1 MLFVALGASA
11 GDVTDVLDNAW
22 TGITSTSYSAKD
34 GLTASSDAVY
44 SVQCAGGNS
53 AIQLRSNN
61 NNSGIVTTTSGGTAT
76 KVVISWNAATTNT
89 ARALQVYGKNTA
101 YSAPSDLYAAT
112 TQGDKLG
119 EIPLGSTTLDLTA
132 LDDTYTFIGLRSNSG
147 AMYIDKI
154 EITWSTGGVTVAKPT
169 FDPASGTSFIDELEV
184 TISNNNT
191 SGTVYYTTD
200 GGDPS
205 TEDAVYAGPFTIT
218 ETTTV
223 KAIVVTDAG
232 TSSVAEATYEKIE
245 KSTIAEVLAAEVG
258 TTHFVEGTVVA
269 AGDPGFVV
277 KDETDYIYCFR
288 GNGQNTIGVGTLVQ
302 VQGATTEYKG
312 AKQFDASAT
321 VTEVGTGEV
330 IFPDPT
336 ALTGADMDFAQENS
350 EIEHGFYTFKGTLI
364 ISGNYYNIAVEGAEN
379 AVAAII
385 KPMDADNY
393 ADLSG
398 KEVEIDGYSLYVNGK
413 YVYFAMVEMAEVVP
427 TFTITQADGVA
438 NGSLTIEPA
447 EAAAGATVTVTAIPD
462 EGYELESITAYGV
475 NTNEAVVLEPG
486 TTEDVYTFE
495 MIADDVVVS
504 PVFAEIPTFDITVTM
519 EGAGTVTA
527 EPTSAKANETVT
539 VTVAPELGY
548 QLASISAYGET
559 TNQVVELAPGET
571 DAIYTFT
578 MIADNVIVSAVFEEE
593 GFTPV
598 VIDVAPYQNS
608 WQSDLGNVGGYTK
621 DVAQREQYNGSTV
634 AQTGKVL
641 YQTISDL
648 DAGTYTVTLIGNASY
663 TAGRGFDT
671 DAQDGDLGRVQVYAN
686 DVEKTIPVIYQV
698 AVGTNNVLTFNNVVV
713 GDDGT
718 LEIGLRKDMGG
729 SNWHTAQITGLVWE
743 SREAEPD
750 EDAAIAYWQGVRDE
764 VLALPAY
771 VNVCYE
777 NTQGDERE
785 AVQNAYDEASL
796 LAALPAFYAAKAEAD
811 AAAALA
817 EREAEYADAS
827 EENPMVTD
835 FVVNPS
841 MNDGISPWKST
852 TRAQNQTTA
861 SNQPFPN
868 LPFYENW
875 NPSNFTGKMYQE
887 ILGIPNGVYE
897 LTMWAFAN
905 KFDGA
910 HQFVFANGDKTALTQ
925 GAPAEYTVR
934 TIVVDNKIE
943 IGLMQD
949 AAVNEWMGLDDAVLT
964 YYGKIDYKVAL
975 AEAIGLAETVDVDAP
990 MNATVHDAF
999 VSVFE
1004 AAVDVYDDEE
1014 ATEDV
1019 IIAATVALQEG
1030 TSAANA
1036 SIGAY
1041 AGAADALTAMKE
1053 LTESTNFYTEE
1064 AYETYYGTWQAKYDA
1079 GELTTEEAGGLQN
1092 PYTGTGWH
1100 DAITVDN
1107 FLLSAWDAV
1116 PDFGSD
1122 YYINTWST
1130 EGNNDGTDF
1139 RVPFFEYWTG
1149 DDGTLGAKTMTATM
1163 TDMTP
1168 GAYEVT
1174 AWVRVRYTNGATDAP
1189 YGISMKVNDGD
1200 AVDVCTGEAVE
1211 GTQFYLGE
1219 FTATGVVGEDG
1230 VLNFSFDVAGE
1241 NNVSWLSFQNVNYAP
1256 VTFSISI
1263 PDLAGATIFT
1273 NPQGEAMPGTTVYI
1287 TVEPEETFAVETVQV
1302 LDVTGAPVAEVIPA
1316 EGADNVYT
1324 FVMPATDVLVDV
1336 TLVEVDPNDY
1346 TYLIENPMYLF
1357 HSNDGTNA
1365 YYDAW
1370 TLDPELPK
1378 TKERN
1383 YDVMNLVTY
1392 SGNVNFSITQTIP
1405 EVPAGEYRLSVY
1417 GFYRPGSVQDE
1428 ATRVANGDPVH
1439 NLAMFAEYGDGI
1451 YTQNIMNLYEG
1462 ATVEDVIGKDF
1473 HPMVE
1478 GYTDRY
1484 CPDGAADS
1492 RAFYLAGEYRND
1504 LILNI
1509 TEAGP
1514 VKIGINHPDGR
1525 TYDSDYAPIGGWEL
1539 YRLGDPVLPTEEE
1552 DLYVEREAGQG
1563 YGTSS
1568 ATVDFTPALEFL
1580 GIEDINEAT
1589 LVLVNPDGTEIE
1601 GYGTYD
1607 GWFNA
1612 EGVAETWGSLNSY
1625 DPKAPGICVKFFE
1638 AIPNGTY
1645 TICDMN
1651 GADEVGAEY
1660 LVKWALKANGKTYQ
1674 YNITVKFI
1682 KPAVVPEVTTV
1693 GNLYL
1698 ASAVE
1703 YDYAEGSYVEKT
1715 STLDEEALGAIFDEL
1730 GVTSLDDV
1738 YVYGYNPTTQTF
1750 LPFADTRTYDGW
1762 RDANGDFHA
1771 WTGNS
1776 TAPMCVKY
1784 SDGTTYYCYNIAGG
1798 TGEDADLAAYW
1809 AFGNVDGYAVL
1820 VEIPFIYSGAP
1831 APTEI
1836 TFKDLNVLDEEDV
1849 EFTFEGGA
1857 YQGGS
1862 ADVDMNEIL
1871 GILGIEGIEGLTI
1884 YAVQSDGTLDKN
1896 YKLGTTDG
1904 WRNREGDWQGWG
1916 DDAYFC
1922 VKTDFDLEYGQITYV
1937 GTMDGKTDAHTF
1949 VAKFAFVRDNETHD
1963 AVVLNVIIYYGDLVG
1978 INGIFADKNG
1988 ETTIFDLSG
1997 RRVNTITKGGMYI
2010 INGKK
2015 VFVK

>member
-1 MLFVALGASA
+1 MLAVALSA
-11 GDVTDVLDNAW
+11 TAADVTDVLNNAW
-22 TGITSTSYSAKD
+22 TGISGTNYSAKTD
-34 GLTASSDAVY
+34 LTATSDAVY

-53 AIQLRSNN
+53 AIQLRTQNS
-61 NNSGIVTTTSGGTAT
+61 NSGIVTTASGGSAKTL
-76 KVVISWNAATTNT
+76 KVTWNSNTNAARKI
-89 ARALQVYGKNTA
+89 AVYGSATA
-101 YSAPSDLYAAT
+101 YSAPSDLYDETKQGTKIGELGT
-112 TQGDKLG
+112 TDT
-119 EIPLGSTTLDLTA
+119 ELDLEGYA
-132 LDDTYTFIGLRSNSG
+132 YIGIRSTSG
-147 AMYIDKI
+147 ALYLDEVK
-154 EITWSTGGVTVAKPT
+154 ITWSTGGGASVAKPT
-169 FDPASGTSFIDELEV
+169 FDPASGTTFFDELEV
-184 TISNNNT
+184 TISNSND
-191 SGTVYYTTD
+191 SGTIYYTTD
-200 GGDPS
+200 GGDP
-205 TEDAVYAGPFTIT
+205 TAEDAIYAGPFTIT

-223 KAIVVTDAG
+223 KAIVATEAG
-232 TSSVAEATYEKIE
+232 TSSVASATYTKVE
-245 KSTIAEVLAAEVG
+245 KSTIAEVLAATTG
-258 TTHFVEGTVVA
+258 TTFFVEGIVVA

-277 KDETDYIYCFR
+277 QDETGYIYCFR

-302 VQGATTEYKG
+302 VSGATAEYKG

-321 VTEVGTGEV
+321 VTEVGQGEV

-336 ALTGADMDFAQENS
+336 ALTGSDMDFAQENA
-350 EIEHGFYTFKGTLI
+350 EIEHGFYTFKGTLT
-364 ISGNYYNIAVEGAEN
+364 ISGNYYNIAVEGAET
-379 AVAAII
+379 AIASII
-385 KPMDADNY
+385 KPLDADNY

-413 YVYFAMVEMAEVVP
+413 YVYFAMVEMAEIVP
-427 TFTITQADGVA
+427 TFSITQADGVE
-438 NGSLTIEPA
+438 NGCVDIDPA
-447 EAAAGATVTVTAIPD
+447 EAAAGETVTVTAVPD
-462 EGYELESITAYGV
+462 EGYVLESITANGV

-486 TTEDVYTFE
+486 TTENVYTFE
-495 MIADDVVVS
+495 MIADDVVVMPEFAAIPMYTVSLDETIEHGVVS
-504 PVFAEIPTFDITVTM
+504 PSASEAAE
-519 EGAGTVTA
+519 G
-527 EPTSAKANETVT
+527 ETVT
-539 VTVAPELGY
+539 LTVTPDNGY
-548 QLASISAYGET
+548 KLATISVYGET
-559 TNQVVELAPGET
+559 TNQVVELFPGDTEGT
-571 DAIYTFT
+571 YTFT
-578 MIADNVIVSAVFEEE
+578 MIADGVVVSATFEEE
-593 GFTPV
+593 PDF
-598 VIDVAPYQNS
+598 S
-608 WQSDLGNVGGYTK
+608 
-621 DVAQREQYNGSTV
+621 
-634 AQTGKVL
+634 GKYYV
-641 YQTISDL
+641 
-648 DAGTYTVTLIGNASY
+648 
-663 TAGRGFDT
+663 R
-671 DAQDGDLGRVQVYAN
+671 
-686 DVEKTIPVIYQV
+686 
-698 AVGTNNVLTFNNVVV
+698 NVL
-713 GDDGT
+713 
-718 LEIGLRKDMGG
+718 
-729 SNWHTAQITGLVWE
+729 
-743 SREAEPD
+743 
-750 EDAAIAYWQGVRDE
+750 
-764 VLALPAY
+764 
-771 VNVCYE
+771 
-777 NTQGDERE
+777 
-785 AVQNAYDEASL
+785 
-796 LAALPAFYAAKAEAD
+796 
-811 AAAALA
+811 
-817 EREAEYADAS
+817 
-827 EENPMVTD
+827 
-835 FVVNPS
+835 
-841 MNDGISPWKST
+841 
-852 TRAQNQTTA
+852 
-861 SNQPFPN
+861 
-868 LPFYENW
+868 
-875 NPSNFTGKMYQE
+875 
-887 ILGIPNGVYE
+887 
-897 LTMWAFAN
+897 AN
-905 KFDGA
+905 KFWGAGNNWGTQASLVDEQQYVTFAKRTDGTYSMETMVSNGGTSYYFGGEYMDGGA
-910 HQFVFANGDKTALTQ
+910 IGLTITPQEGSDYVTISNGTNVYGYDGSSTVLARNLTADAEGALWILLTQEDIDAENAAVLATATQEAPVDATFLIKDPFFSRNRRDANEVWNNEGNKAGLNGGGNGDNNAESYMNSFSIQQTLD
-925 GAPAEYTVR
+925 APAGVYKLTAYAAVTYHDNR
-934 TIVVDNKIE
+934 TIKEWD
-943 IGLMQD
+943 GQD
-949 AAVNEWMGLDDAVLT
+949 APQVFMNEESADFFEMETADRLTDRATLRRAFDNGKYKIDPLFVQVGDGGSLTVGAYSTRSDIWAVWDTFELT
-964 YYGKIDYKVAL
+964 YYGPDADLAEVMLGDLVAELEEQRAL
-975 AEAIGLAETVDVDAP
+975 AEKYAGNPDLPAAVVEALNTALSDTETVDP
-990 MNATVHDAF
+990 T
-999 VSVFE
+999 
-1004 AAVDVYDDEE
+1004 EE
-1014 ATEDV
+1014 AYKAAIDELKAANET
-1019 IIAATVALQEG
+1019 AATML
-1030 TSAANA
+1030 NA
-1036 SIGAY
+1036 KETL
-1041 AGAADALTAMKE
+1041 DAMKQ

-1064 AYETYYGTWQAKYDA
+1064 AYNEYYGQWQAKYDA
-1079 GELTTEEAGGLQN
+1079 GELTTEEASGLEN
-1092 PYTGTGWH
+1092 PYKGTGWR
-1100 DAITVDN
+1100 DAVKVDN
-1107 FLLSAWDAV
+1107 FLLSAWDAI

-1130 EGNNDGTDF
+1130 EGNNDGTEF

-1149 DDGTLGAKTMTATM
+1149 DGSTLGAKTMTATA
-1163 TDMTP
+1163 TGLEP
-1168 GAYEVT
+1168 GAYQVT
-1174 AWVRVRYTNGATDAP
+1174 AWARVRYTNGATDAP
-1189 YGISMKVNDGD
+1189 YGISMKVNEGD
-1200 AVDVCTGEAVE
+1200 AVDVCAGEAVE
-1211 GTQFYLGE
+1211 GTQFYLSE
-1219 FTATGVVGEDG
+1219 FTAYGVVGEDG
-1230 VLNFSFDVAGE
+1230 VLNFSFDVAAE
-1241 NNVSWLSFQNVNYAP
+1241 NNVSWLSFQNVMYKP
-1256 VTFSISI
+1256 VTYSISI

-1273 NPQGEAMPGTTVYI
+1273 TPAGEAIPGTTVYI
-1287 TVEPEETFAVETVQV
+1287 TVEPEENFAVEAVQV
-1302 LDVTGAPVAEVIPA
+1302 LDVTGAPVAEVVPV
-1316 EGADNVYT
+1316 EGTENVYSFT
-1324 FVMPATDVLVDV
+1324 MPECDVLVDV
-1336 TLVEVDPNDY
+1336 TLVENDPNDY
-1346 TYLIENPMYLF
+1346 TYLIKNPMYLF

-1378 TKERN
+1378 NKERN

-1417 GFYRPGSVQDE
+1417 AFYRPGSVQDE
-1428 ATRVANGDPVH
+1428 ASRVANGDPVH
-1439 NLAMFAEYGDGI
+1439 NLAMFAEIGDGI

-1504 LILNI
+1504 LIINV

-1580 GIEDINEAT
+1580 GIEDINDAT
-1589 LVLVNPDGTEIE
+1589 LVVVNPDGTEIE
-1601 GYGTYD
+1601 DYGTYD

-1625 DPKAPGICVKFFE
+1625 DPKAPGINVKFFQ

-1651 GADEVGAEY
+1651 GADVVGAEY

-1820 VEIPFIYSGAP
+1820 IEIPFIYSGAP

-1836 TFKDLNVLDEEDV
+1836 TFDDLTVLDEEDV

-1871 GILGIEGIEGLTI
+1871 GTLGIEGIEGLTI
-1884 YAVQSDGTLDKN
+1884 YAVQSDGTLDPN

-1937 GTMDGKTDAHTF
+1937 GTMNGKTEAHTF

>member
-169 FDPASGTSFIDELEV
+169 FDPASGTSFIDELSV
-184 TISNNNT
+184 TISVEEGLTCYCTFDGTDPTT
-191 SGTVYYTTD
+191 S
-200 GGDPS
+200 S
-205 TEDAVYAGPFTIT
+205 ESFTGATGFAID
-218 ETTTV
+218 ETTTI
-223 KAIVVTDAG
+223 KAIAVDADG
-232 TSSVAEATYEKIE
+232 NQSAVASASYMKVE
-245 KSTIAEVLAAEVG
+245 KSTIAEALAAEAG
-258 TTHFVEGTVVA
+258 TTHFVEGIVVA
-269 AGDPGFVV
+269 GGDAGFVV
-277 KDETDYIYCFR
+277 QDETDYIYVYLGG
-288 GNGQNTIGVGTLVQ
+288 GNTFGPGHVVQ
-302 VQGATTEYKG
+302 VYGAISEYKG
-312 AKQFDASAT
+312 TKQFTASAT
-321 VTEVGTGEV
+321 VTEVGQGEV
-330 IFPDPT
+330 IYPDPT
-336 ALTGADMDFAQENS
+336 ELTGADMDFAQENA
-350 EIEHGFYTFKGTLI
+350 EIEHQFATFTGELT
-364 ISGNYYNIAVEGAEN
+364 ISGNYYNFAVEGAET
-379 AVAAII
+379 AVASII
-385 KPMDADNY
+385 KPMAAENYDNLNGKNVAITGY
-393 ADLSG
+393 A
-398 KEVEIDGYSLYVNGK
+398 LYVSGK
-413 YVYFAMVEMAEVVP
+413 YVYFIATEIAEVVP
-427 TFTITQADGVA
+427 TFTITMADGVE
-438 NGSLTIEPA
+438 NGSLIIEPA
-447 EAAAGATVTVTAIPD
+447 EAAVGETVTVTAVPD
-462 EGYELESITAYGV
+462 EGYYTGLVTANGV
-475 NTNEAVVLEPG
+475 NTNEEVVLESG
-486 TTEDVYTFE
+486 TAENVYTFE
-495 MIADDVVVS
+495 MIADDVVVMPEFEEKPLFNIS
-504 PVFAEIPTFDITVTM
+504 IEYYGD
-519 EGAGTVTA
+519 GSGTAYTN
-527 EPTSAKANETVT
+527 PTSATWDETVT
-539 VTVAPELGY
+539 LTVTPDPGSKVAEVY
-548 QLASISAYGET
+548 AYADYGDRT
-559 TNQVVELAPGET
+559 TGLTLSPGET
-571 DAIYTFT
+571 EGTYTFT
-578 MIADNVIVSAVFEEE
+578 MVDAPAVVEVTFETEN
-593 GFTPV
+593 FTPV
-598 VIDVAPYQNS
+598 VIDVSPYQNS

-1030 TSAANA
+1030 TSDANA
-1036 SIGAY
+1036 SISAY
-1041 AGAADALTAMKE
+1041 AAAAENLDAMKQ

-1107 FLLSAWDAV
+1107 FLLSAWDAI

-1174 AWVRVRYTNGATDAP
+1174 AWVRVRYTNGTTGAP
-1189 YGISMKVNDGD
+1189 YGISMKVGESGD
-1200 AVDVCTGEAVE
+1200 AVDVCAGEAVE

-1230 VLNFSFDVAGE
+1230 VLTFSFDVAAE
-1241 NNVSWLSFQNVNYAP
+1241 NNVSWLSFQNVMYKP
-1256 VTFSISI
+1256 VTFSISV

-1287 TVEPEETFAVETVQV
+1287 TVEPEENFAVETVQV

-1316 EGADNVYT
+1316 EGSDNVYT

-1336 TLVEVDPNDY
+1336 TLIEVDPNDY

-1357 HSNDGTNA
+1357 HSNDGTYA

-1370 TLDPELPK
+1370 TLNPELPK

-1392 SGNVNFSITQTIP
+1392 NGNVNFSITQTIP

-1462 ATVEDVIGKDF
+1462 ATVDDITGKNF

-1478 GYTDRY
+1478 GYTDLF
-1484 CPDGAADS
+1484 CPDGAGDS

-1539 YRLGDPVLPTEEE
+1539 YRLGDPVLPTAEE

-1580 GIEDINEAT
+1580 GIGDINEAT

-1601 GYGTYD
+1601 EYSTYD
-1607 GWFNA
+1607 GWFDGD
-1612 EGVAETWGSLNSY
+1612 GVATVWGSTT
-1625 DPKAPGICVKFFE
+1625 KICVKFFQ
-1638 AIPNGTY
+1638 AIPNGDFE
-1645 TICDMN
+1645 ICDMN
-1651 GADEVGAEY
+1651 GADEIGAEY

-1703 YDYAEGSYVEKT
+1703 YDYAEGSYTEKT

-1784 SDGTTYYCYNIAGG
+1784 DDGVTYYCYNIAGCD
-1798 TGEDADLAAYW
+1798 DADLAAYW
-1809 AFGNVDGYAVL
+1809 AFGNADGYAVL

-1831 APTEI
+1831 APPEI
-1836 TFKDLNVLDEEDV
+1836 TFDDLTILDEEDV
-1849 EFTFEGGA
+1849 EFAFEGGA

-1871 GILGIEGIEGLTI
+1871 GTLGIEGIEGLTI
-1884 YAVQSDGTLDKN
+1884 YAVLSDGTLDSN

-1988 ETTIFDLSG
+1988 EQTIFDLSG

-2010 INGKK
+2010 INGRK
-2015 VFVK
+2015 VAIK